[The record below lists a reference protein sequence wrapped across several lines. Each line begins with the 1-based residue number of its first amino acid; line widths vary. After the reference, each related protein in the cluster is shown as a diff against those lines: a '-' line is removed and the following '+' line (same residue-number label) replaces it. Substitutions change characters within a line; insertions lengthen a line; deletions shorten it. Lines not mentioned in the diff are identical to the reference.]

1 MQGWR
6 LDLEEEGGGGG
17 SPQMHISRWAPG
29 YICVLAFP
37 CVQVADFA
45 CVCCLHSQDLA
56 FCAAGVESEA
66 RGGNVKGFTNKTV
79 PEGHVLMPTNE
90 ISSGGGA
97 GGRVQGSQNDGLRA
111 LWVTLGLALR
121 PSLKFD

>member
-6 LDLEEEGGGGG
+6 LDLEEEGGG

-45 CVCCLHSQDLA
+45 CVCWLHSQDLA

-66 RGGNVKGFTNKTV
+66 RGGNVKGFTNKT
-79 PEGHVLMPTNE
+79 EGLFGVRQKVMC
-90 ISSGGGA
+90 
-97 GGRVQGSQNDGLRA
+97 
-111 LWVTLGLALR
+111 
-121 PSLKFD
+121 